1 MHLLDMLKKENIKVN
16 VCDPHAKEQVENN
29 IDIYEA
35 VKDASIMVLGVNHSE
50 FENIDFSKISTLL
63 KDKNI
68 LDTRNFFNRE
78 EIVKNN
84 INYYLL
90 GEK

>member
-1 MHLLDMLKKENIKVN
+1 MNLK
-16 VCDPHAKEQVENN
+16 
-29 IDIYEA
+29 
-35 VKDASIMVLGVNHSE
+35 
-50 FENIDFSKISTLL
+50 IDFNKVSTLL

-68 LDTRNFFNRE
+68 LDTRNFFSKE
-78 EIVKNN
+78 EIIKNN